1 MKGIDMPGEFRRV
14 AGMLIGVLSVYSF
27 IAYIVLS
34 RAA

>member
-1 MKGIDMPGEFRRV
+1 MKGIDMPGEIRRV
-14 AGMLIGVLSVYSF
+14 AGMLIGAISVYAF

>member
-1 MKGIDMPGEFRRV
+1 MNGVDMPGEVRRV

-27 IAYIVLS
+27 LAYIVLS